1 MTNDVA
7 QRWQLCFECFPAVV
21 EALLHFTYRI
31 HARLAVLVFDVCRYL
46 PSFVT
51 QHPQNRGNRDVS
63 LTPRYVRTMVLL
75 SVLKVQR
82 EDAIVM
88 TTEEVQGVSSSRNV
102 MPDVQVHADV
112 FRGSFHRPLE
122 SVLG

>member
-1 MTNDVA
+1 MTNDVVR
-7 QRWQLCFECFPAVV
+7 RWQLCFECFLAVV

-31 HARLAVLVFDVCRYL
+31 HARLAVFVFDVCRYL
-46 PSFVT
+46 PAFVA

-63 LTPRYVRTMVLL
+63 LTPRYVRTMILL

-88 TTEEVQGVSSSRNV
+88 TTEEVQGISSGRHV
-102 MPDVQVHADV
+102 MPDVQVHTNV
-112 FRGSFHRPLE
+112 FRGSFHCPLE